1 VLAFVERMCIA
12 HSSTLGAI
20 GLPAYTFKGIHEEF
34 QKKRGANIKQYIVA
48 AQKSEGELDLELCT
62 QEEKDEIIR
71 RWHQVKR
78 EKRRRKSVS

>member
-1 VLAFVERMCIA
+1 MLDIVEKMFIA
-12 HSSTLGAI
+12 NSTALGAI

-34 QKKRGANIKQYIVA
+34 QKKRGANIKQYVVA

-71 RWHQVKR
+71 RWHQVKK